1 MRHTVHRSGT
11 GSRTEHWIAAVR
23 SWIMPVFAGI
33 TAAFGGY
40 LGVVRSIDALR
51 TEIRVMQA
59 EHRTEQTLTDRRLRM
74 IEDHLPR
81 DLVTRRDIA
90 GLEDRL
96 RREIE
101 RAVERHEQTSHERMS
116 R

>member
-1 MRHTVHRSGT
+1 MPNTAYSSGT
-11 GSRTEHWIAAVR
+11 GSRTEHWLAAVR
-23 SWIMPVFAGI
+23 PWIMPVFAGI

-59 EHRTEQTLTDRRLRM
+59 EHRTEQALTGRRLRM

-90 GLEDRL
+90 GLEDRM

-101 RAVERHEQTSHERMS
+101 RTVRWHEQTSHERMS
-116 R
+116 Q